1 MWNPLRPVFKAEFR
15 LFSLRALLGLLL
27 THQLLV
33 ALLEFRFLAFRLLRG
48 VRLHDRVDLVVVDH
62 APDDE
67 RLPDGEDIRQQV
79 VVAKA
84 ARIAVEPEEHHNRH
98 HVDHHKLHAGHLGLR
113 RRRLLVVEPGVS
125 EQRHRHQQGEQ
136 RNMIAVEGNRE
147 RQVHDAVVRREV
159 VGPQEGLLAQLD
171 RRGEEAEHGDQDR
184 HLDQHRNTAAHGVDA
199 RLFIKLH
206 RRLLLFHGI
215 RTN

>member
-84 ARIAVEPEEHHNRH
+84 ARIAVEPEVIRRM
-98 HVDHHKLHAGHLGLR
+98 VDDNKIHAIMQAN
-113 RRRLLVVEPGVS
+113 S
-125 EQRHRHQQGEQ
+125 E
-136 RNMIAVEGNRE
+136 
-147 RQVHDAVVRREV
+147 
-159 VGPQEGLLAQLD
+159 
-171 RRGEEAEHGDQDR
+171 
-184 HLDQHRNTAAHGVDA
+184 T
-199 RLFIKLH
+199 
-206 RRLLLFHGI
+206 
-215 RTN
+215 